1 MSTLHRTASIY
12 KDVQGY
18 LETLF
23 SDNQSYTINFF
34 IRAHAIINASNKL
47 QANTTYKSFA
57 QCITLTNPNLRKR
70 GRNYDSFRLRSG
82 RLLFDAGG

>member
-1 MSTLHRTASIY
+1 MSTLHRAASVY
-12 KDVQGY
+12 KIVPGY
-18 LETLF
+18 LETHF
-23 SDNQSYTINFF
+23 SYNQSSIIKIFNRT
-34 IRAHAIINASNKL
+34 HAIINAPNKL

>member
-12 KDVQGY
+12 KDVPGY

-57 QCITLTNPNLRKR
+57 
-70 GRNYDSFRLRSG
+70 
-82 RLLFDAGG
+82 